1 MICLRLYITDPPCR
15 PDATLLVSRRAD
27 LSPRPAT
34 HVKFMVDKPYVTY
47 SDLQG
52 DCRSKVM
59 VPNEKDIISVP
70 IYQ

>member
-34 HVKFMVDKPYVTY
+34 LVAAVGYNF
-47 SDLQG
+47 
-52 DCRSKVM
+52 VM
-59 VPNEKDIISVP
+59 YALETKENG
-70 IYQ
+70 